1 MEVEK
6 IFSAPLLI
14 YSKAKA
20 LPGVSLLLLLLL
32 LLLLSFLCVITMDAH
47 ALVDVVVAVG
57 GGSVAS
63 GSQWRYRVL
72 QLD

>member
-20 LPGVSLLLLLLL
+20 LPGVSLLLLLL